1 VAVDPRQG
9 RTGGSGKVR
18 TLTDEELSLSRVA
31 EENVKRALEQQLKN
45 QLDGIDANG
54 VEYSVIVIII
64 SNEIVN
70 DLFFHILKPRAPASN
85 LSKSSKGEDDL
96 LIDQMLGVTKA
107 PPNPLQKQAQKQQL
121 IQQSMQTQQ
130 PKQQQQQQQQQQQ
143 PKRQQQQ
150 QQPTPT

>member
-1 VAVDPRQG
+1 MAVDPRQG

-64 SNEIVN
+64 SNEIAN
-70 DLFFHILKPRAPASN
+70 DLFFHIFEAS
-85 LSKSSKGEDDL
+85 SSSFESIQVIKRRGR
-96 LIDQMLGVTKA
+96 LID
-107 PPNPLQKQAQKQQL
+107 
-121 IQQSMQTQQ
+121 
-130 PKQQQQQQQQQQQ
+130 
-143 PKRQQQQ
+143 
-150 QQPTPT
+150 